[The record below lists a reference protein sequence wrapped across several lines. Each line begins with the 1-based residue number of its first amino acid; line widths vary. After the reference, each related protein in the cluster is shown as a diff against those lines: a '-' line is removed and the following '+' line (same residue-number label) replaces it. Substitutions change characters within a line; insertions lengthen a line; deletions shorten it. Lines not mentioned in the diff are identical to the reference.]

1 MTDDEL
7 IQLMLEDHE
16 ILDDLTKRY
25 FQLEKEPN

>member
-7 IQLMLEDHE
+7 IMLILGDDE
-16 ILDDLTKRY
+16 IMDDLVKRY

>member
-16 ILDDLTKRY
+16 ILDPEFGSTKA
-25 FQLEKEPN
+25 ESP